1 MNPLN
6 NNDIP
11 QQYQQMLQQPQAQQL
26 IQQLNQQYA
35 GLTPQQIAI
44 HLAQKRGIPLDNIM
58 NQLKNIRR

>member
-26 IQQLNQQYA
+26 IQQLKQQYA
-35 GLTPQQIAI
+35 GLTPQQIATQ
-44 HLAQKRGIPLDNIM
+44 LAQQKGIPLDNIM

>member
-11 QQYQQMLQQPQAQQL
+11 QQYQQMLQQPQAQQF

-44 HLAQKRGIPLDNIM
+44 QLAQERGIPLNNIM
-58 NQLKNIRR
+58 TQFKNIRR

>member
-6 NNDIP
+6 NNEIP

-26 IQQLNQQYA
+26 ISQLQQQFA
-35 GLTPQQIAI
+35 GLTPQQIATQ
-44 HLAQKRGIPLDNIM
+44 LAKERGIPFDNIM